1 MLLIGYIFIL
11 LLIATSLFI
20 IVAIIIEKN
29 FEESHPVMKW
39 WRANVIDTGKDYSRT
54 DNYDDDY
61 LK

>member
-1 MLLIGYIFIL
+1 MLIIGYIFIV
-11 LLIATSLFI
+11 LLIVTSLFI

-39 WRANVIDTGKDYSRT
+39 WRANVIDTEKDYPRT

-61 LK
+61 SK